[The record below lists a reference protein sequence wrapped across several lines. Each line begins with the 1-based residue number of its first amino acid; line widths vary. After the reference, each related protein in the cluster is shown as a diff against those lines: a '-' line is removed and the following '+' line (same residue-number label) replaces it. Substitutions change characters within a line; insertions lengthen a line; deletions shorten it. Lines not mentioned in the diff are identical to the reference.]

1 MHRRPTLGPR
11 RVDLLVIT
19 ADEFVVGVAAAED
32 RLQLLRLLSAE
43 RRLRADSEEG
53 VQEERELQRRVVLLL
68 LRQLWRLL
76 KGFRGGGARRRPQQS
91 REGGGVVLL
100 RQRRRL
106 RLLIA
111 EAAVEAEL
119 QKRI

>member
-1 MHRRPTLGPR
+1 MHCRPTLGPR

-19 ADEFVVGVAAAED
+19 ADEFVVGVAAED

-43 RRLRADSEEG
+43 RRLGADSEEG

-76 KGFRGGGARRRPQQS
+76 KGFRGGARRPQQS

>member
-19 ADEFVVGVAAAED
+19 ADEFVVGVAAED

-43 RRLRADSEEG
+43 RRLGADSEEG

-68 LRQLWRLL
+68 R
-76 KGFRGGGARRRPQQS
+76 
-91 REGGGVVLL
+91 
-100 RQRRRL
+100 
-106 RLLIA
+106 
-111 EAAVEAEL
+111 
-119 QKRI
+119 